1 MMNNR
6 YANHL
11 LTSIIG
17 LSLLLTPLQLI
28 AEEVVTSGEEDD
40 STAVC
45 IELITFAKNPKT
57 GTVIDFPTPCDVPD
71 RWKII
76 SDDQADQADDSAE
89 RHADDSA
96 DPHAND
102 ASASEPQTEQPS
114 GDQNTECAEVIM
126 YALSPQ
132 TGRWYQFSTPCDIP
146 QGWENSSTIQQ
157 DTIPANNSPVCLTA
171 ITYAQSP
178 KTGNWYA
185 FPNSCTPSG
194 WEITLVKP
202 NVFSLTTHSES
213 SEDSCSSFHVT
224 YDNGILHI
232 PFVYINGLEKAA
244 FKEVELKLVPPGF
257 NPPLFFLYSI
267 EVIEEVSDV
276 SENVSRRNHHFH

>member
-1 MMNNR
+1 MNNR

-76 SDDQADQADDSAE
+76 
-89 RHADDSA
+89 
-96 DPHAND
+96 
-102 ASASEPQTEQPS
+102 EPQTEQPS